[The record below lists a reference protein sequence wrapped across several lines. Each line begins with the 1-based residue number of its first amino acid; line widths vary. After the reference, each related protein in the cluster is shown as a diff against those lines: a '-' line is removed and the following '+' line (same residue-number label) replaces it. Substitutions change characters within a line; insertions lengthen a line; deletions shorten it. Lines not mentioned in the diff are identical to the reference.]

1 MSKEYTSTIK
11 TNEDI
16 EHEGITLVQREDG
29 FYAVPGGG
37 HFTNRGYA
45 EKAAKRLAR
54 NHPQC
59 KTEMSKLVD
68 KTVKRLSGASRET
81 SVMSA

>member
-29 FYAVPGGG
+29 FYAVPG
-37 HFTNRGYA
+37 RGYIKDRGHA
-45 EKAAKRLAR
+45 ERAARSLAKSNPR
-54 NHPQC
+54 M
-59 KTEMSKLVD
+59 KSKLNKLVN
-68 KTVKRLSGASRET
+68 KTVNRLNGASSET

>member
-1 MSKEYTSTIK
+1 MTEYTSTIK

-29 FYAVPGGG
+29 FYAVPG
-37 HFTNRGYA
+37 RGYIKDRGHA
-45 EKAAKRLAR
+45 ERAAKTLAR
-54 NHPQC
+54 SYPQT
-59 KTEMSKLVD
+59 KTKLIKLVD
-68 KTVKRLSGASRET
+68 KTVKRMSGASRET

>member
-1 MSKEYTSTIK
+1 MSKEYTSIIR

-37 HFTNRGYA
+37 YIKDRGHA
-45 EKAAKRLAR
+45 ERAAKTLAR
-54 NHPQC
+54 SYPQC
-59 KTEMSKLVD
+59 KTEISKLID

>member
-1 MSKEYTSTIK
+1 MTEYTSTIK

-29 FYAVPGGG
+29 FYAVPG
-37 HFTNRGYA
+37 RGYIKDRGHA
-45 EKAAKRLAR
+45 ERAAKTLAR
-54 NHPQC
+54 SYPQT
-59 KTEMSKLVD
+59 KTKLIKLVD
-68 KTVKRLSGASRET
+68 KTVRRLNGASRET

>member
-1 MSKEYTSTIK
+1 MTKEYTNTINK
-11 TNEDI
+11 NEDVNVD
-16 EHEGITLVQREDG
+16 GITFIKREDG
-29 FYAVPGGG
+29 NYALPGGG

-59 KTEMSKLVD
+59 KTEISKLVD

>member
-37 HFTNRGYA
+37 YIKDRGHA
-45 EKAAKRLAR
+45 ERAAKTLAR
-54 NHPQC
+54 SYPQT
-59 KTEMSKLVD
+59 KTKLIKLVD
-68 KTVKRLSGASRET
+68 KTVERLDGASRET

>member
-1 MSKEYTSTIK
+1 MTEYTSTIK

-29 FYAVPGGG
+29 FYAVPG
-37 HFTNRGYA
+37 RGYIKDRGHA
-45 EKAAKRLAR
+45 ERAAKTLAR
-54 NHPQC
+54 SYPQT
-59 KTEMSKLVD
+59 KTKLIKLVD
-68 KTVKRLSGASRET
+68 KTVKRLNGASRET

>member
-1 MSKEYTSTIK
+1 MTEYTSTIK

-29 FYAVPGGG
+29 FYAVPG
-37 HFTNRGYA
+37 RGYIKDRGHA
-45 EKAAKRLAR
+45 ERAAKTLAR
-54 NHPQC
+54 SYPQT
-59 KTEMSKLVD
+59 KTKLIKLVD
-68 KTVKRLSGASRET
+68 KTVNRLNGASRET

>member
-1 MSKEYTSTIK
+1 MTEYTSIIR

-29 FYAVPGGG
+29 FYAVPG
-37 HFTNRGYA
+37 RGYIKDRGHA
-45 EKAAKRLAR
+45 ERAAKTLAR
-54 NHPQC
+54 SYPQT
-59 KTEMSKLVD
+59 KTKLIRLVD
-68 KTVKRLSGASRET
+68 KTVKRLDGASRET